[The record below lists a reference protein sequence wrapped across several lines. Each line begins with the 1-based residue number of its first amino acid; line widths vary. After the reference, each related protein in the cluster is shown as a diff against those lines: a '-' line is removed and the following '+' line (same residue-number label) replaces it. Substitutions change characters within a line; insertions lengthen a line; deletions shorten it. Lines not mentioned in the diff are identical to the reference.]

1 MRLIAEAPEGDL
13 GKLAGLEVEAGIA
26 GEARDLIEGVHPAR
40 QIMEVLP
47 VTVPF
52 QTVVE
57 GLAGSAFGKLLADA
71 QAACGRMRRR
81 GAVEPAAAGI
91 ILAMPAQRLMDEL
104 DEAEGQARV
113 TVVPGPARDRK
124 QVADRERV
132 RPQVALAA
140 FALREPDHQPG
151 RLLQAFSVRRLH
163 YIRRIKSNRLE
174 GQIRRGRAPCAARPA
189 RSRAVSPERCRHR
202 GGARATAP
210 GVARPTGTSPRKG
223 QRTWR
228 A

>member
-1 MRLIAEAPEGDL
+1 
-13 GKLAGLEVEAGIA
+13 
-26 GEARDLIEGVHPAR
+26 
-40 QIMEVLP
+40 MEVLP

-151 RLLQAFSVRRLH
+151 RLLQAFSVRRPHLH
-163 YIRRIKSNRLE
+163 PPNQVQPPRGPDTTGEGAMRGAAGAKS
-174 GQIRRGRAPCAARPA
+174 GC
-189 RSRAVSPERCRHR
+189 
-202 GGARATAP
+202 
-210 GVARPTGTSPRKG
+210 VARTL
-223 QRTWR
+223 
-228 A
+228 